1 METKS
6 RPTETILNVDQV
18 HKTYQDVRSLFR
30 KSALTITALNRV
42 SLEIKRGEV
51 FGLVGAS
58 GSGKTTLARLVL
70 KLEEFE
76 AGSIRFNETEIR
88 NLKGKDLKAFRRKVQ
103 LIPQDPYQSLNPYL
117 SIHDT
122 LLEPLSIHKIGSRD
136 TRTKIISQSL
146 EAAGLNPAEDFFTR
160 YPHQLSGGQRQR
172 AAIAR
177 ALVLK
182 PEFMIADEPT
192 SMLDA
197 SISFNIFRLLIKIQ
211 KSQKVTFLFIT
222 HDLAAARFFCDRIAV
237 IYQGDI
243 VESGTTEK
251 VIQDPKSEY
260 TRALIRAQ
268 PKFSFAKTTRPT

>member
-88 NLKGKDLKAFRRKVQ
+88 NLK
-103 LIPQDPYQSLNPYL
+103 
-117 SIHDT
+117 
-122 LLEPLSIHKIGSRD
+122 
-136 TRTKIISQSL
+136 
-146 EAAGLNPAEDFFTR
+146 
-160 YPHQLSGGQRQR
+160 
-172 AAIAR
+172 
-177 ALVLK
+177 
-182 PEFMIADEPT
+182 
-192 SMLDA
+192 
-197 SISFNIFRLLIKIQ
+197 
-211 KSQKVTFLFIT
+211 
-222 HDLAAARFFCDRIAV
+222 
-237 IYQGDI
+237 
-243 VESGTTEK
+243 
-251 VIQDPKSEY
+251 
-260 TRALIRAQ
+260 
-268 PKFSFAKTTRPT
+268 